1 MATKDEKEKEKNARE
16 QLGKF
21 FYDLAKMTFGV
32 MVLENSAAV
41 FGLTEFSV
49 SSLVVLAAGS
59 FSTVGLAYMGNK
71 VLKNK
76 IWKHWQLLWFGVQ

>member
-32 MVLENSAAV
+32 MVLGNSAAV
-41 FGLTEFSV
+41 FG
-49 SSLVVLAAGS
+49 
-59 FSTVGLAYMGNK
+59 
-71 VLKNK
+71 
-76 IWKHWQLLWFGVQ
+76 

>member
-1 MATKDEKEKEKNARE
+1 
-16 QLGKF
+16 
-21 FYDLAKMTFGV
+21 MTFGV
-32 MVLENSAAV
+32 MVLGNSAAV

-71 VLKNK
+71 VLKK
-76 IWKHWQLLWFGVQ
+76 